1 MTFETVY
8 LTLNQVEATMVR
20 DFLLDQ
26 GIACKLSSQFPGAVY
41 GSSVEEIQVQ
51 VDAEVAPHALEL
63 VEAYF
68 SAVEIDLDAEF
79 ELDLLSS

>member
-8 LTLNQVEATMVR
+8 RTFNQVEATMVQE
-20 DFLLDQ
+20 FLQDQ

-51 VDAEVAPHALEL
+51 VDAQDAPQALEL

-68 SAVEIDLDAEF
+68 SAAGTDLDSPP
-79 ELDLLSS
+79 SS